1 MNKRI
6 LLLLPFF
13 LLVCSCAT
21 LQTRQENIDLRKSN
35 EEKSALLADIEAQ
48 NNVLIKTQKD
58 LDQKLARQNLSF
70 NELNNELNF
79 LISEKQSLLKKQQKT
94 VQYEKTLKA
103 EIRKQEQEIKMLK
116 LKQEQIKKLSEQDAI
131 TVANKQKR
139 KQALMEELRELNG
152 LMLDP
157 KYAE

>member
-1 MNKRI
+1 MNKKI
-6 LLLLPFF
+6 LLLFPFF
-13 LLVCSCAT
+13 LLVCSCAP
-21 LQTRQENIDLRKSN
+21 LQTRQGNIDLRKSN
-35 EEKSALLADIEAQ
+35 EEKSVLLANIEAK
-48 NNVLIKTQKD
+48 NNILIKTQKD

-79 LISEKQSLLKKQQKT
+79 LISQKQSLLKKQQET

-116 LKQEQIKKLSEQDAI
+116 LKQEQIKQLSEQEAI
-131 TVANKQKR
+131 TVENKQKR
-139 KQALMEELRELNG
+139 KQALMEELRTLNG